1 LDVSGIVVINGVP
14 FMVSLGIA
22 AVNGMPRQMQA
33 FCVVKAAM
41 LRDTTKEAYCLKW
54 VNTDA

>member
-1 LDVSGIVVINGVP
+1 
-14 FMVSLGIA
+14 MVSLGIA